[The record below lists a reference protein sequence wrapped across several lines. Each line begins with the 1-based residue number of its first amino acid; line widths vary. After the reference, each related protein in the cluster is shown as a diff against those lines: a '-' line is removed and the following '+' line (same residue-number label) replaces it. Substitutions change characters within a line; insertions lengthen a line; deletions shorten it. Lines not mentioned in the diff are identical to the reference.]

1 MPYVCLRRILRRGE
15 EGNGNGGRREAAADS
30 ALDVSFEAA
39 SECLVPR
46 TARTSVEG
54 VCFEKVSFEPQT
66 DLAQTQN
73 EKHEKTMK
81 KSVWQSRLSLSSS
94 E

>member
-1 MPYVCLRRILRRGE
+1 MYASDENSGEERRGE

-39 SECLVPR
+39 SECLVPPLPR

-73 EKHEKTMK
+73 EKK
-81 KSVWQSRLSLSSS
+81 
-94 E
+94 